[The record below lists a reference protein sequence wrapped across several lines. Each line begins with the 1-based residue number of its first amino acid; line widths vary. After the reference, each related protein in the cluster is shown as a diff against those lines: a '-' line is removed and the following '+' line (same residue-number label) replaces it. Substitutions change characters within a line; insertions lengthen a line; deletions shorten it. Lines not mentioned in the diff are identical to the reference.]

1 LDSFIRVELLDWNNF
16 QASYSHTL
24 RMGSTEEPATDV
36 LQLSTE
42 EGDKHW
48 EELRKRIVEH
58 VRTALSVVMLFM
70 CVLV

>member
-1 LDSFIRVELLDWNNF
+1 MLDCFIRVELLNWNEF

-24 RMGSTEEPATDV
+24 RMGSTEEPSTDV
-36 LQLSTE
+36 LQPSTE

-58 VRTALSVVMLFM
+58 VRIVCIV
-70 CVLV
+70 